1 MGYQIAVD
9 GPSGAGKS
17 SLAKA
22 LAQEFS
28 FLYVDT
34 GALYRAIGLYCLRKG
49 IDTKQSQQVIAQL
62 DEIQVELRRID
73 GVQHVYLNGEDVSEQ
88 IRTPAGAAAA
98 SDVSAVAKVRQFLLD
113 LQRSVA
119 KTHNVIMDGRDI
131 GTVVLPDAD
140 VKLFLTAVPEVR
152 ARRRYEELLQ
162 KGKADSCSYD
172 EILALI
178 KQRDLQD
185 STRAIAPLK
194 CAEDAQVLDNS
205 EIDFDQTVQQAVKM
219 IRSKID
225 V

>member
-98 SDVSAVAKVRQFLLD
+98 SDVSAVAEVRQFLLD

-119 KTHNVIMDGRDI
+119 KTNNVIMDGRDI

-140 VKLFLTAVPEVR
+140 VKLFLTAAPEVR

-172 EILALI
+172 
-178 KQRDLQD
+178 
-185 STRAIAPLK
+185 
-194 CAEDAQVLDNS
+194 
-205 EIDFDQTVQQAVKM
+205 
-219 IRSKID
+219 
-225 V
+225 

>member
-98 SDVSAVAKVRQFLLD
+98 SDVSAVAEVRQFLL
-113 LQRSVA
+113 SSA
-119 KTHNVIMDGRDI
+119 AICCK
-131 GTVVLPDAD
+131 
-140 VKLFLTAVPEVR
+140 
-152 ARRRYEELLQ
+152 
-162 KGKADSCSYD
+162 DS
-172 EILALI
+172 
-178 KQRDLQD
+178 
-185 STRAIAPLK
+185 
-194 CAEDAQVLDNS
+194 
-205 EIDFDQTVQQAVKM
+205 
-219 IRSKID
+219 
-225 V
+225 